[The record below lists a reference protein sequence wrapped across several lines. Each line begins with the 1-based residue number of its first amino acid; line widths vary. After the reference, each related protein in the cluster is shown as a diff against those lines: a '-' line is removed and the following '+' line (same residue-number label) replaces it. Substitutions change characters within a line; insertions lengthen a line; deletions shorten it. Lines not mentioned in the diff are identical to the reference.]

1 MKQISESLSIRDGRL
16 LFESCDVTRLA
27 EKFGTPLFV
36 ISEGHL
42 RSNLRRYKTA
52 FEQCW
57 PEGHVRIMPAL
68 KACPILAIR
77 RVLSDEGCG
86 CDVFGPGELEG
97 ALRGGV
103 DPSAISVNGSI
114 KGRSIIRHAIDVGA
128 RIVLDS
134 PKELELCE
142 EEAASLDKMA
152 RVMFRIKPFM
162 SELETT
168 SDFVPDAEIREIT
181 QMIKYGIPTSEVLP
195 MGPRA
200 MELAHINPIGI
211 HVHMGRHSKKMEVW
225 QSWVRHCVLLT
236 KRLSNSMDG
245 WVPQEVNFGGGFPSF
260 PDKDTDVYVQG
271 YDGPAIEA
279 YAKGITESF
288 RNTMREVS
296 MDPSG
301 ITIEV
306 EPGRGLH
313 CDTGIHLT
321 TVHNIKEETE
331 NRPRKWVE
339 MDTSEVFLGV
349 PGFNEKPPFD
359 FIFANKADYAT
370 EVITDMVGQTCN
382 AELLFNQV
390 QTPVLEE
397 GDVVALLNTG
407 SYIEPMAANFN
418 ALPRPGTVLVCG
430 DQAELIKRHETV
442 DEVFSRDVI
451 PDRLVA
457 LETSAV

>member
-1 MKQISESLSIRDGRL
+1 MKQISESLSVRDSRL
-16 LFESCDVTRLA
+16 FIEECDVASLA
-27 EKFGTPLFV
+27 EQFGTPLFV
-36 ISEGHL
+36 ISESHL

-52 FEQCW
+52 FKQHW
-57 PEGHVRIMPAL
+57 PEGQVRIMPAI
-68 KACPILAIR
+68 KASPILAVR

-86 CDVFGPGELEG
+86 CDVFGPGELEC

-103 DPSAISVNGSI
+103 DPSVISVNGSI
-114 KGRSIIRHAIDVGA
+114 KDRSIIRRAIEVGA
-128 RIVLDS
+128 RVVLDS

-142 EEAASLDKMA
+142 EEAARLNKVA

-162 SELETT
+162 SELETK
-168 SDFVPDAEIREIT
+168 SDFMPDAEIREMT

-200 MELAHINPIGI
+200 VELAHVEPIGI

-225 QSWVRHCVLLT
+225 QSWVHHCVLLT
-236 KRLSNSMDG
+236 KRLSDSMGG
-245 WVPQEVNFGGGFPSF
+245 WVPREVDFGGGFPSF

-271 YDGPAIEA
+271 YEGPSVEE

-288 RNTMREVS
+288 RNAMREVD
-296 MDPSG
+296 MDPTG
-301 ITIEV
+301 ITLEI

-321 TVHNIKEETE
+321 TVHNVKEETE

-339 MDTSEVFLGV
+339 LDTSEVFLAV
-349 PGFNEKPPFD
+349 PGFNEEPPFD
-359 FIFANKADYAT
+359 FIFANKADRAT
-370 EVITDMVGQTCN
+370 EVVADMVGQTCN

-390 QTPVLEE
+390 KTPQLEE

-430 DQAELIKRHETV
+430 DQAELVKRHETV
-442 DEVFSRDVI
+442 DEVFSRDII
-451 PDRLVA
+451 PDRLATLEA
-457 LETSAV
+457 LEA

>member
-1 MKQISESLSIRDGRL
+1 MNQISDSLSIRKGRL
-16 LFESCDVTRLA
+16 FVEECDVTSVA
-27 EKFGTPLFV
+27 KNFGTPLFV
-36 ISEGHL
+36 ISESHL
-42 RSNLRRYKTA
+42 RNNLRRYKSA
-52 FEQCW
+52 FTRYW
-57 PEGHVRIMPAL
+57 PEGPVRIMPAI
-68 KACPILAIR
+68 KASPILAVR

-86 CDVFGPGELEG
+86 CDVFGPGELEC

-103 DPSAISVNGSI
+103 DPAAISVNGSI
-114 KGRSIIRHAIDVGA
+114 KDRSIIRRAIEVGA

-134 PKELELCE
+134 PRELELCE
-142 EEAASLDKMA
+142 QEAAGLDKVA

-168 SDFVPDAEIREIT
+168 SDFMPDAEIREMT

-200 MELAHINPIGI
+200 MELAHIDPIGI
-211 HVHMGRHSKKMEVW
+211 HVHMGRHSKKMVVW

-236 KRLSNSMDG
+236 KRLSDSMSG
-245 WVPQEVNFGGGFPSF
+245 WVPSEVDFGGGFPSF

-271 YDGPAIEA
+271 YEGPSLEE
-279 YAKGITESF
+279 YAEGITEAF
-288 RNTMREVS
+288 RSAMQEVA
-296 MDPSG
+296 MDPAG

-331 NRPRKWVE
+331 NRPRKWAE
-339 MDTSEVFLGV
+339 LDTSEVFLGI
-349 PGFNEKPPFD
+349 PGFNDEPPFD
-359 FIFANKADYAT
+359 FIFANKADHAT
-370 EVITDMVGQTCN
+370 DVIADMVGQTCN

-390 QTPVLEE
+390 HTPFLEQ

-430 DQAELIKRHETV
+430 DQAEVVKRHETV
-442 DEVFSRDVI
+442 DEVFARDII
-451 PDRLVA
+451 PGRLA
-457 LETSAV
+457 FLEA

>member
-1 MKQISESLSIRDGRL
+1 MKKISDSLSIQGDRL
-16 LFESCDVTRLA
+16 LVEACDVTQLA
-27 EKFGTPLFV
+27 KTYGTPLFV
-36 ISEGHL
+36 ISESHL

-52 FEQCW
+52 FETCW
-57 PEGHVRIMPAL
+57 PEGQVRIMPAI
-68 KACPILAIR
+68 KASPIVAIR

-86 CDVFGPGELEG
+86 CDVFGPGELEC
-97 ALRGGV
+97 AIRGGV
-103 DPSAISVNGSI
+103 DPADISVNGSI
-114 KGRSIIRHAIDVGA
+114 KDSSIIRRAIDMGA

-134 PKELELCE
+134 PRELELCE
-142 EEAASLDKMA
+142 AEAAKLNKLA

-162 SELETT
+162 EELETK
-168 SDFVPDAEIREIT
+168 SDFIPDADIRELT
-181 QMIKYGIPTSEVLP
+181 QMIKYGVPTSEVLP

-200 MELAHINPIGI
+200 IELAHIEPIGI

-225 QSWVRHCVLLT
+225 QSWVHHCVLLT
-236 KRLSNSMDG
+236 KRLSDSMGG
-245 WVPQEVNFGGGFPSF
+245 WVPSEVDFGGGFPSF
-260 PDKDTDVYVQG
+260 PDKDTDVYIQG
-271 YDGPAIEA
+271 YEGPSVEE
-279 YAKGITESF
+279 YARGITDSF
-288 RNTMREVS
+288 RSAMREAA
-296 MDPSG
+296 MDPTG

-339 MDTSEVFLGV
+339 LDTSEVFLGI
-349 PGFNEKPPFD
+349 PGFNEEPPFD
-359 FIFANKADYAT
+359 VIFANKANHAMDA
-370 EVITDMVGQTCN
+370 VTDMVGQTCN

-390 QTPVLEE
+390 STPQLEQ

-442 DEVFSRDVI
+442 DEVFARDII
-451 PDRLVA
+451 PERMKA
-457 LETSAV
+457 QS